1 MMDMRCGGSVAFSDP
16 AGGLFKCLP
25 PERVGFL
32 TNCPPVGHLTVV
44 WLERG
49 ESTLT
54 QIRSA
59 HLGFTT
65 TRKASAM
72 TMIGIDPH
80 KATHTA
86 VAVDDNEHVVDEF
99 QLRASSLQA
108 ERLREW
114 ADGFTKREWA
124 IESANGLGYLVAQQL
139 VAAGEVVFDVPPVL
153 ASRVRVLGS
162 GHSQKNDPN
171 DARSIAI
178 AALRSDRLAMVRP
191 DDHARVLRLLAK
203 RHRDMARLRNKH
215 CTRLHALLLELEP
228 GGISSEITVTKANML
243 LIGVVVADQVTRHR
257 VMIANELVD
266 DIARLDV
273 ALKASKKRVAVAVVA
288 SGTTLTEIV
297 GIGPICAAI
306 IIGFTGDVTRFPT
319 KGHFATYNAT
329 APIEAS
335 SGPRPK
341 HRLNPRGNRK
351 LNHAIHIAAISQLRY
366 DSEGRAYYERKLAE
380 GKSSKDAIRALKRR
394 ISDRVYRHLIGDT
407 HRAATS

>member
-1 MMDMRCGGSVAFSDP
+1 
-16 AGGLFKCLP
+16 
-25 PERVGFL
+25 
-32 TNCPPVGHLTVV
+32 
-44 WLERG
+44 
-49 ESTLT
+49 
-54 QIRSA
+54 
-59 HLGFTT
+59 
-65 TRKASAM
+65 M

-86 VAVDDNEHVVDEF
+86 VAIDGNEHVVDQF
-99 QLRASSLQA
+99 QLRASSRQA
-108 ERLREW
+108 DRLREW
-114 ADGFTKREWA
+114 ADKFTKREWA

-171 DARSIAI
+171 DARSVAI
-178 AALRSDRLAMVRP
+178 AALRSDRLAIVRP
-191 DDHARVLRLLAK
+191 DDHSRVLRLLAK

-243 LIGVVVADQVTRHR
+243 LNSVAVADQVTRHR

-266 DIARLDV
+266 DIARLDTL
-273 ALKASKKRVAVAVVA
+273 LKASKKRVAAAVVA

-297 GIGPICAAI
+297 GVGPICAAI
-306 IIGFTGDVTRFPT
+306 IIGYTGDVTRFPT

-351 LNHAIHIAAISQLRY
+351 LNHAIHIAAISQLRF
-366 DSEGRAYYERKLAE
+366 DTEGRAYYERKLAE

-394 ISDRVYRHLIGDT
+394 ISDRVYRHLISNT
-407 HRAATS
+407 HRAATD